1 MQQKIVS
8 NLVLLILLNLIIKP
22 ISVFGIDAAIQ
33 NRVGAE
39 EYGLYF
45 SLLNFS
51 FLFNII
57 LDLGINNYTT
67 KHVAQYPK
75 AIVSYLGKVLSIRMT
90 LFLVYALFSMI
101 IAYSLSY
108 SDRQFSVLSV
118 LILNQFL
125 VSLIAY
131 FRSHLSGLLFF
142 RQDAIISILDRTLLI
157 VICGWL
163 LFIAPFKQDFRI
175 EWFVWAQTACYG
187 ITAIVGAIL
196 VLIKVGKLKLK
207 ISVPFSIVLLKKTF
221 PYALL
226 IMLMMLSYRVDSVM
240 IERIHHNGKT
250 EAGIYAQAF
259 RLLDMLF
266 MFGMLFVNILFP
278 SFAHLLQQKSSE
290 LTSLLN
296 LSTRWLVGGSVAFA
310 IYCLF
315 NSEWILTL
323 IYSNYVHD
331 SVLPFTILTFAFIP
345 ITFTFIYGTILTAN
359 GNLLFLNIVSL
370 FSIIINFTLNWIFIP
385 QFGAMGA
392 AFTSL
397 LTQIIIGLA
406 QLIYA
411 RKIIKEIIE
420 LRSLFTSF
428 LYATITICLVFII
441 HIYLPSVEKWL
452 SAIILVGCL
461 FSLGLIRNSDFHL
474 IIQQKK

>member
-22 ISVFGIDAAIQ
+22 ISIFGIDAAVQ

-75 AIVSYLGKVLSIRMT
+75 AIVGYLGRVLSIRLV
-90 LFLVYALFSMI
+90 LFLVYTLFTLL

-108 SDRQFSVLSV
+108 SDRQFEVLFI
-118 LILNQFL
+118 LIFNQFL

-142 RQDAIISILDRTLLI
+142 RQDALISILDRFLLI
-157 VICGWL
+157 LICGWL
-163 LFIAPFKQDFRI
+163 LFVAPFSNDFKI
-175 EWFVWAQTACYG
+175 EWFVWAQTICYG
-187 ITAIVGAIL
+187 ITALIAAVLVAIK
-196 VLIKVGKLKLK
+196 IGKPKLK

-240 IERIHHNGKT
+240 LERIHRDGKM

-259 RLLDMLF
+259 RILDTLF
-266 MFGMLFVNILFP
+266 MFGMLFVTILFP
-278 SFAHLLQQKSSE
+278 SFAHLIQQKSKD
-290 LTSLLN
+290 LTPLLN
-296 LSTRWLVGGSVAFA
+296 LSSRWLIGGSIAVAS
-310 IYCLF
+310 YCMF
-315 NSEWILTL
+315 NSEWLLSL
-323 IYSNYVHD
+323 IYTNHIEESQ
-331 SVLPFTILTFAFIP
+331 LPFTILTLAFIP

-359 GNLLFLNIVSL
+359 GNLLFLNLVSL
-370 FSIIINFTLNWIFIP
+370 FSILLNFSLNLIFISKY
-385 QFGAMGA
+385 GAVGA

-397 LTQIIIGLA
+397 ITQAAIGIAQLAYYKRIFQDTIDLKTIARLVGFALATFTMAFLIHDFYPNYENITIAAVILITLVGFKLIRRSDLKLIIG
-406 QLIYA
+406 
-411 RKIIKEIIE
+411 
-420 LRSLFTSF
+420 
-428 LYATITICLVFII
+428 
-441 HIYLPSVEKWL
+441 
-452 SAIILVGCL
+452 
-461 FSLGLIRNSDFHL
+461 
-474 IIQQKK
+474 KK

>member
-22 ISVFGIDAAIQ
+22 ISIFGIDAAVQ

-75 AIVSYLGKVLSIRMT
+75 AIVGYLGRVLSIRLV
-90 LFLVYALFSMI
+90 LFLVYTLFTLL

-108 SDRQFSVLSV
+108 SDRQFEVLFI
-118 LILNQFL
+118 LIFNQFL

-142 RQDAIISILDRTLLI
+142 RQDALISILDRFLLI
-157 VICGWL
+157 LICGWL
-163 LFIAPFKQDFRI
+163 LFIAPFSNDFKI
-175 EWFVWAQTACYG
+175 EWFVWAQTICYG
-187 ITAIVGAIL
+187 ITALIAAVL
-196 VLIKVGKLKLK
+196 VAVKIGKPKLK

-240 IERIHHNGKT
+240 LERIHRDGKM

-259 RLLDMLF
+259 RILDTLF

-278 SFAHLLQQKSSE
+278 SFAHLIQQKSKDIRP
-290 LTSLLN
+290 LLN
-296 LSTRWLVGGSVAFA
+296 LSSRWLIGGSIALA
-310 IYCLF
+310 SYCMF
-315 NSEWILTL
+315 NGEWLLSL
-323 IYSNYVHD
+323 IYTNHVEESQ
-331 SVLPFTILTFAFIP
+331 LPFTILTLAFIP

-359 GNLLFLNIVSL
+359 GNLLYLNLVSL
-370 FSIIINFTLNWIFIP
+370 ISILLNFGLNLIFIP
-385 QFGAMGA
+385 KYGAVGA

-397 LTQIIIGLA
+397 ITQAAIGIAQLAYYKHVFQNAIDIKSLA
-406 QLIYA
+406 QLVGFGTA
-411 RKIIKEIIE
+411 T
-420 LRSLFTSF
+420 FTLAFLIHSF
-428 LYATITICLVFII
+428 YPN
-441 HIYLPSVEKWL
+441 YENL
-452 SAIILVGCL
+452 SIAVIILLTLVG
-461 FSLGLIRNSDFHL
+461 FKLIRRSDLKL
-474 IIQQKK
+474 IVDKK